1 MEIHVKVLN
10 CLNGLKLFYRKSK
23 IKTEYIDKRI
33 INIMIDKKNFHYFNY
48 IKKEEFSGSIEGMR
62 YMLKKVHAG
71 DEEKL
76 QVTIWQGP
84 LNCIKT
90 PEEKKKVTELPF
102 SAEGVEMAADW
113 LNEQYEAD
121 KTEWEKGKRLF

>member
-84 LNCIKT
+84 LNYIKT

-121 KTEWEKGKRLF
+121 KTEWEKGKRLL

>member
-1 MEIHVKVLN
+1 
-10 CLNGLKLFYRKSK
+10 
-23 IKTEYIDKRI
+23 
-33 INIMIDKKNFHYFNY
+33 MIDKKNFHYFNY

-62 YMLKKVHAG
+62 YMLKRVHAG

-84 LNCIKT
+84 LNYIKT

-121 KTEWEKGKRLF
+121 KTEWEKGKRLL